1 MATRR
6 SWLKWRNISMLKD
19 EQIALLKDI
28 SASIAFDDRQ
38 AAVDELVMEG
48 YLAKDGDLY
57 ELTSKGEMEVEAHA
71 ALQNAP

>member
-1 MATRR
+1 
-6 SWLKWRNISMLKD
+6 MLKD

-28 SASIAFDDRQ
+28 SASIAFDERQ

-48 YLAKDGDLY
+48 YVLKDGDLY

>member
-1 MATRR
+1 M
-6 SWLKWRNISMLKD
+6 LKKD

-48 YLAKDGDLY
+48 YLVKDGDLY
-57 ELTSKGEMEVEAHA
+57 ELTAKGEMEVEAHA
-71 ALQNAP
+71 AVQSPHVAGS